1 MILLLCFSVLGTL
14 HHRAN
19 TVPSQKRTINTPH
32 PVKYKLYNT
41 QKKGDT
47 KMEEKNEKK
56 QPYTI
61 LKIRE
66 LITQTPHTPN
76 NQNTLKR
83 LENIKQF
90 ILNNTIKGSLSSA
103 DEVAK
108 TLFQNPETPITEILL
123 SNKTTLTRDNFY
135 KAIARYDK
143 HFTRATGGNFIEN
156 FISAHQKSVQGD
168 SEAFK
173 NIDRVIGS
181 LPRMFRP
188 DKEDFAPESL
198 KHLFYEVPTNPNL
211 TLEDCVPE
219 LLFFAKHSKMM
230 LTAVAEGLDQEKM
243 MYIYRLLRGVN
254 VPEKRTTT
262 GERLEF
268 SDEEVATA
276 RRIVSRYAENNA
288 DKEIDELYGR

>member
-1 MILLLCFSVLGTL
+1 
-14 HHRAN
+14 
-19 TVPSQKRTINTPH
+19 
-32 PVKYKLYNT
+32 
-41 QKKGDT
+41 
-47 KMEEKNEKK
+47 MEEKNEKK

-66 LITQTPHTPN
+66 LITQIPHTPN

-83 LENIKQF
+83 LETIQQF
-90 ILNNTIKGSLSSA
+90 ILNNTVKGSLSSA

-108 TLFQNPETPITEILL
+108 TLFQNPETPITGILL

-135 KAIARYDK
+135 KAIGRYDK
-143 HFTRATGGNFIEN
+143 HFIRATGGNFIES
-156 FISAHQKSVQGD
+156 FISAHQKSAQGD
-168 SEAFK
+168 PEAFK
-173 NIDRVIGS
+173 NIDRVISS
-181 LPRMFRP
+181 LPQMFRP
-188 DKEDFAPESL
+188 DKENFAPASL

-230 LTAVAEGLDQEKM
+230 LTAVAEGLGQEKM

-254 VPEKRTTT
+254 VPEKNTTT

-288 DKEIDELYGR
+288 DKEIDELHGR

>member
-1 MILLLCFSVLGTL
+1 MILLLCFSIPGTP

-19 TVPSQKRTINTPH
+19 TVPSQKRTINTPR
-32 PVKYKLYNT
+32 PVKYKLCNT
-41 QKKGDT
+41 PKKGDM

-66 LITQTPHTPN
+66 LITQIPHTPN

-83 LENIKQF
+83 LEIIQQF

-103 DEVAK
+103 DEVVK

-143 HFTRATGGNFIEN
+143 HFIRATGGNFIESLV
-156 FISAHQKSVQGD
+156 SAHQKSVQGD
-168 SEAFK
+168 PEAFK
-173 NIDRVIGS
+173 NIDRIIGS

-188 DKEDFAPESL
+188 DKENFAPESL
-198 KHLFYEVPTNPNL
+198 RHLFHRAGTNPNL

-219 LLFFAKHSKMM
+219 LLFFAKHSKM
-230 LTAVAEGLDQEKM
+230 LLSAVAEGLDQEKM

-254 VPEKRTTT
+254 VPEKSTTT

-268 SDEEVATA
+268 SDDEVATA
-276 RRIVSRYAENNA
+276 RRIVSRYTENNA
-288 DKEIDELYGR
+288 DKEIEELNGS